1 MTDIDIDAAD
11 VVHRAAC
18 LLHRRFDIFAD
29 LSRLRFNVAD
39 TGYAAVCATSGHA

>member
-18 LLHRRFDIFAD
+18 LLHRIDIFAD